1 MPIVGDRIKAKLI
14 ELRFRCHMPATNQV
28 MANATKYATQIA
40 AANKVGKIL
49 ILNQNFLAFER

>member
-28 MANATKYATQIA
+28 MANATKYATQIV

-49 ILNQNFLAFER
+49 IFKPKFSGF

>member
-28 MANATKYATQIA
+28 MANATQIA

-49 ILNQNFLAFER
+49 IFKPKFSGF